1 MTILVVGG
9 TGTLGRQIVKDLIDK
24 GYSVRCM
31 VRNVRKSNFL
41 REWGAELVY
50 GDLTLPETI
59 PMTLKGIST
68 VIDAATLRA
77 EDETATLKKV
87 DLIGKIALVKAA
99 KIANV
104 EQFIFFSI
112 RQNSTFQSIP
122 LLRLKQKV
130 ENILDESG
138 IPYTVFFIS
147 GFYQG
152 LISQY
157 GIPILE
163 QQTIYTT
170 QESAATSYIDSRDAA
185 KLCTQYL
192 LNLSSDDLKKSSKK
206 IIMNGPKA
214 WNSEQII
221 KLCEELSG
229 QSAVVSFLSPFL
241 IGLTKQI
248 MSFSKWTWDIQDR
261 LAFSEMLSNTKM
273 EDKSQVSDNSLPDI
287 KLIELSDYFQEYFED
302 ILKRLKTL
310 NYDQGQAQRRK
321 DLTF

>member
-112 RQNSTFQSIP
+112 RQNNTFQSIP

-130 ENILDESG
+130 ENILVESG

-170 QESAATSYIDSRDAA
+170 QESAAISYIDSRDAA

-192 LNLSSDDLKKSSKK
+192 LSLSSGDLKKSSKK

-248 MSFSKWTWDIQDR
+248 MSLSKWTWDIQDR

-273 EDKSQVSDNSLPDI
+273 ENKNQISDSSLPDM
-287 KLIELSDYFQEYFED
+287 KLIELTDYFQEYFED

>member
-1 MTILVVGG
+1 MTVLVVGG
-9 TGTLGRQIVKDLIDK
+9 TGTLGRQIVKDLLDK
-24 GYSVRCM
+24 GYPVRCM

-59 PMTLKGIST
+59 PMTLRGIST
-68 VIDAATLRA
+68 IIDAATLRP

-99 KIANV
+99 KIANI

-112 RQNSTFQSIP
+112 RQNSTFQAIP
-122 LLRLKQKV
+122 LLRLKQKM
-130 ENILDESG
+130 EDILVESG
-138 IPYTVFFIS
+138 IPHTVFFIS

-170 QESAATSYIDSRDAA
+170 QESAAISYIDSRDAA

-192 LNLSSDDLKKSSKK
+192 LNSSVPDLKKTSKK
-206 IIMNGPKA
+206 IVMDGPQA
-214 WNSEQII
+214 WDSEKII

-229 QSAVVSFLSPFL
+229 QSAVVSFIPLFL

-248 MSFSKWTWDIQDR
+248 MSISKWTWDVQDR

-273 EDKSQVSDNSLPDI
+273 EYKGQVSAESLPNM
-287 KLIELSDYFQEYFED
+287 KLIELGDYFQEYFED
-302 ILKRLKTL
+302 MLKRLKTL
-310 NYDQGQAQRRK
+310 NYDQGQALRRK

>member
-31 VRNVRKSNFL
+31 VRNVRKSKFL

-99 KIANV
+99 KIANI

-112 RQNSTFQSIP
+112 RQNNTYRSIP
-122 LLRLKQKV
+122 LLRLKQKM
-130 ENILDESG
+130 EDILVESG
-138 IPYTVFFIS
+138 IPHTVFFIS

-163 QQTIYTT
+163 QQTIYAT
-170 QESAATSYIDSRDAA
+170 QESAAISYIDSRDAA

-192 LNLSSDDLKKSSKK
+192 LNITSEELKKSSKK
-206 IIMNGPKA
+206 IIMNGPKP

-229 QSAVVSFLSPFL
+229 QAATVNVIPLFL

-248 MSFSKWTWDIQDR
+248 MSISKWTWDIQDR
-261 LAFSEMLSNTKM
+261 LAFSEMLSNTNIEYKNH
-273 EDKSQVSDNSLPDI
+273 VSDESLPDV
-287 KLIELSDYFQEYFED
+287 KLIELTDYFQEYFED

-310 NYDQGQAQRRK
+310 NYDQEQALRRK